1 MLRVLPAL
9 LCVVAIAAACGTSK
23 TQPPAQDAPGVRVDA
38 TIDWGRAQLIQGRGR
53 TGSVLDATRS
63 VAKVRTSYGGRYVAA
78 IAGQAGDGTSDW
90 IFWVNGLEAPIG
102 AAETRVRGGDVVWWD
117 RHRWAGR
124 VHVPAVVAAWPRPVT
139 RGLDGPNR
147 GISADPPLAAT
158 LRALGVETAAPAAT
172 SGPRVLVD
180 GAAELI
186 DRDPGWRA
194 AMAAPE
200 AAGLTAWI
208 DETGVRVW
216 DARRGR
222 DVAVPSAV
230 AVIVATTDGFAADD
244 PPIIAVVGVTAAAA
258 KAAAQLLSRTP
269 AIVERAA
276 AVCLDEAGTV
286 VCRGG
291 LGRTDR

>member
-1 MLRVLPAL
+1 MLRIALVVTACAVL
-9 LCVVAIAAACGTSK
+9 AACGTSK

-38 TIDWGRAQLIQGRGR
+38 TIDWGRVQLAEGRGR
-53 TGSVLDATRS
+53 TGTVLDATRS
-63 VAKVRTSYGGRYVAA
+63 VAKVQTTYGGRYVAA

-90 IFWVNGLEAPIG
+90 VFWVNGLEAPVG
-102 AAETRVRGGDVVWWD
+102 AAEARARRDDVVWWD

-124 VHVPAVVAAWPRPVT
+124 VHVPAVIAAWPRPVT

-147 GISADPPLAAT
+147 GISADQPLATT
-158 LRALGVETAAPAAT
+158 LRALGVEVAAPAAT

-180 GAAELI
+180 GAAELA

-194 AMAAPE
+194 AMADPA

-208 DETGVRVW
+208 DERGARVW
-216 DARRGR
+216 DAQRGR
-222 DVAVPSAV
+222 DVAVPTAV

-258 KAAAQLLSRTP
+258 KSAAQLLSQTP
-269 AIVERAA
+269 AIVERSAA
-276 AVCLDEAGTV
+276 ICLDATGAV

-291 LGRTDR
+291 LGRTEP